1 LVLQLI
7 KYPHP
12 TLRHKSKPL
21 CRVDAELRAMIH
33 EMFDVMYAHEGI
45 GLAANQVD
53 LPYRLLVI
61 NTQGKAEAKEQE
73 YVLLNPVIQQQKGSE
88 EKEEGCLSFPGIF
101 APVKRSQKIVV
112 NAYDLDGGEI
122 RWELNGLLARAVQ
135 HECDHLDGRLFI
147 DRISETSLL
156 KIKHDLEDLT
166 IAFHA
171 DRDRGLIP
179 SDDAIAARLRDL
191 ESART

>member
-1 LVLQLI
+1 MLQLI

-12 TLRHKSKPL
+12 TLRHKCKPL
-21 CRVDAELRAMIH
+21 RRVDAELRAMIR
-33 EMFDVMYAHEGI
+33 EMFEAMYAHEGI

-61 NTQGKAEAKEQE
+61 NLQGKADAKQE
-73 YVLLNPVIQQQKGSE
+73 EHVLLNPVIQQQKGSE
-88 EKEEGCLSFPGIF
+88 EKEEGCLSFPGIY

-112 NAYDLDGGEI
+112 NAYDLDGREI
-122 RWELNGLLARAVQ
+122 HWELDGLLARAVQ

-147 DRISETSLL
+147 DRISETSFLE
-156 KIKHDLEDLT
+156 IKEDLEDLS
-166 IAFHA
+166 IAFQA
-171 DRDRGLIP
+171 DRDRGLIA